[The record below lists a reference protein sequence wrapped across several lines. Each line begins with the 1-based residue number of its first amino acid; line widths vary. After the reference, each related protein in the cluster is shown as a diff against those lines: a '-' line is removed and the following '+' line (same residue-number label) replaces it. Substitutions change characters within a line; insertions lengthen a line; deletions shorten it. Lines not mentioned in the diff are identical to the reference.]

1 MLLPVLISGFTL
13 GAAGSLHCMG
23 MCGPLSLALPVH
35 QFSKTRKLLSLLAYQ
50 SGRIVTYA
58 SLGLLFGL
66 AGRRVYIA
74 GHQQAFSITMGIL
87 VLGSAILYFIGRRA
101 IHLKLLN
108 RFYFSVQ
115 QQINRLLGTA
125 NHLPGFLLIGM
136 ANGLLPCGMIY
147 IALATTLS
155 FTEVVQSVGFMA
167 MFGAGTLPAMMLVA
181 YAGQLIRPT
190 MRVALRR
197 LVPVFICILGILLI
211 LRGLD
216 LGIPF
221 ISPGLPHSPGQ
232 VVTCQP

>member
-1 MLLPVLISGFTL
+1 
-13 GAAGSLHCMG
+13 MG
-23 MCGPLSLALPVH
+23 
-35 QFSKTRKLLSLLAYQ
+35 R
-50 SGRIVTYA
+50 
-58 SLGLLFGL
+58 
-66 AGRRVYIA
+66 
-74 GHQQAFSITMGIL
+74 
-87 VLGSAILYFIGRRA
+87 
-101 IHLKLLN
+101 
-108 RFYFSVQ
+108 
-115 QQINRLLGTA
+115 A

-197 LVPVFICILGILLI
+197 LVPVFICIVGILLI

-221 ISPGLPHSPGQ
+221 ISPGLPHSPGK